1 MAADKQI
8 ENYEDA
14 IAELAVGYNKSIT
27 LTSVT
32 ITSLK
37 ILDEAMDQV
46 QNGLSSIVSAFEE
59 MQAGSAS
66 TSANTGRIDSMMD
79 TILSENDRMRQE
91 ITDRVTEIK
100 STSQNASTLSELFR
114 ELEAQTKKVTNVTG
128 AIQEVADKTNVL
140 AINASIEAAH
150 AGSFGAGFRI
160 IADEVRK
167 LATQTGSFARE
178 ITDSINNFK
187 TTVDKINTQM
197 NEFTMLVSRFNT
209 SFGAV
214 LSNFND
220 NAKVIDQSGKSL
232 SEITGSI
239 REEAQALSDG
249 LKSLEKVNSSMKDT
263 HAILGV
269 IESSHEF
276 LNDLLAKA
284 DRG

>member
-32 ITSLK
+32 ISSLK
-37 ILDEAMDQV
+37 ILDEAMEQV

-79 TILSENDRMRQE
+79 NILSENDRMRQE

-114 ELEAQTKKVTNVTG
+114 ELEEQTKKVASVTG
-128 AIQEVADKTNVL
+128 SIQEVADMTNVL

-167 LATQTGSFARE
+167 LATQTGSFAHE

-197 NEFTMLVSRFNT
+197 NEFTLLLSRFNT

-214 LSNFND
+214 LSNFNN
-220 NAKVIDQSGKSL
+220 NANVIDQSGKSL
-232 SEITGSI
+232 SEITVSI
-239 REEAQALSDG
+239 REEAEALSEG
-249 LKSLEKVNSSMKDT
+249 LRSLEKVNSSMKDT
-263 HAILGV
+263 HTILGV
-269 IESSHEF
+269 IQSSHEF
-276 LNDLLAKA
+276 LNDLLAKS
-284 DRG
+284 DRA